1 MKINLEI
8 IRIEEASSKAV
19 ALFLSKRCSMQENMR
34 RYEKNEEL
42 FLVQTSPS
50 NQREQGSSDKERKY
64 MVFSKT
70 SQFYSI
76 AALSYSNLKRTR
88 FVVFYIK

>member
-8 IRIEEASSKAV
+8 IRIEEASSKVV

-34 RYEKNEEL
+34 RYEKNEEEE

-50 NQREQGSSDKERKY
+50 NEREQGSSDNERKY

-76 AALSYSNLKRTR
+76 AALSY
-88 FVVFYIK
+88 